1 MDIYSII
8 KLICGLTF
16 FLFGMKVMSSSL
28 EIMAGGKLE
37 SNLKKVTSNPI
48 LSLLLGAV
56 ITIAVQSSSAV
67 TVMLVGL
74 VNSGIM
80 QFSQTLFV
88 IFGANIGTTLTSWI
102 LALSGLQS
110 ENIALNMLK
119 PENFSPLLAFVGVI
133 FVMFSKNDKKKNI
146 GNVFAGFAVLMYG
159 MVFMSDSVKPL
170 ASSPEFGDLL
180 VKFNNPIFGVL
191 IGTAVTAVIQSSAAS
206 IGILQALS
214 LTGSVTYGMAIPI
227 VMGQNIGTCA
237 TSLLSAIGAA
247 PKAKRVAVV
256 HFSIKV
262 IGTVICLSVYAAVN
276 KIFNIPLFSSA
287 TSAWGIAVIHSAFNI
302 IITILLMPFTKL
314 LVRLIEKLIPDK
326 KKPAAVERP
335 RFTLDE
341 RLLYSPGVAVNEC
354 SDYANKMCET
364 AREMLGSSFGVLDH
378 FDAALGERIA
388 EQEDILDD
396 FEDDIG
402 SYLVKLS
409 PYVISENDSRRV
421 TGMLHAIGNFERLGD
436 HALNL
441 WETAKEIHEK
451 NIVFS
456 EEAKKELSRIIA
468 ALSEIISLTCDAYVN
483 AEFDKAELVEPLEQ
497 VIDELTDKAKN
508 NHILRL
514 KDGVCT
520 IEQGFVFSDMMNN
533 FERISDHCSN
543 IAAAVIE
550 VKNNEF
556 DTHKFLNAVKH
567 GGGEFD
573 SAFSEYEK
581 KYGF

>member
-1 MDIYSII
+1 MDIYAVI

-16 FLFGMKVMSSSL
+16 FLFGMKVMSANL
-28 EIMAGGKLE
+28 EKMAGGKLE
-37 SNLKKVTSNPI
+37 STLKKVTSRPL

-80 QFSQTLFV
+80 EFSQTLFV

-110 ENIALNMLK
+110 ESVALNMLK
-119 PENFSPLLAFVGVI
+119 PENFSPLLAFAGVI
-133 FVMFSKNDKKKNI
+133 MAMFSKNEKKKSI
-146 GNVFAGFAVLMYG
+146 GTVFAGFAVLMYG

-170 ASSPEFGDLL
+170 AQSPQFGELL
-180 VKFNNPIFGVL
+180 VKFNNPLVGVL

-262 IGTVICLSVYAAVN
+262 IGTVICLSLYAAVN
-276 KIFNIPLFSSA
+276 KIFDIALFSSA

-302 IITILLMPFTKL
+302 FITLILMPFTKL
-314 LVRLIEKLIPDK
+314 LVRLTEKLIPEK
-326 KKPAAVERP
+326 SKAAAPERP
-335 RFTLDE
+335 VFRPDD
-341 RLLYSPGVAVNEC
+341 RLLQSPAVAVNEC
-354 SDYANKMCET
+354 SDYANKMCDT
-364 AREMLGSSFGVLDH
+364 AREMLYSSFSVLRVYSD
-378 FDAALGERIA
+378 ALGERIT
-388 EQEDILDD
+388 EQEDILDS

-409 PYVISENDSRRV
+409 PFVVSELDSRRV

-441 WETAKEIHEK
+441 LEVSKEIHDK
-451 NIVFS
+451 GIVFS
-456 EEAKKELSRIIA
+456 DEANRELVTILN
-468 ALSEIISLTCDAYVN
+468 ALSEIISLTSDAYVD
-483 AEFDKAELVEPLEQ
+483 ADMEKAACVEPLEQ
-497 VIDELTDKAKN
+497 VIDALTDKAKN
-508 NHILRL
+508 NHITRL
-514 KDGVCT
+514 KNGSCT
-520 IEQGFVFSDMMNN
+520 IEQGFVFSDMMYN

-550 VKNNEF
+550 VKTNEF
-556 DTHKFLNAVKH
+556 DTHKYLNAIKY

-573 SAFSEYEK
+573 SVFAGYEK
-581 KYGF
+581 KYSF

>member
-1 MDIYSII
+1 MDVYSVI

-16 FLFGMKVMSSSL
+16 FLFGMKVMSSNL
-28 EIMAGGKLE
+28 EKMAGGKLE
-37 SNLKKVTSNPI
+37 SSLKKVTSNPI

-110 ENIALNMLK
+110 DSLALNMLK
-119 PENFSPLLAFVGVI
+119 PENFSPLLAFAGVI
-133 FVMFSKNDKKKNI
+133 MSMFSKNEKKKSI
-146 GNVFAGFAVLMYG
+146 GTVFAGFAVLMYG
-159 MVFMSDSVKPL
+159 MVFMSASVKPL
-170 ASSPEFGDLL
+170 AESPAFGEML
-180 VKFNNPIFGVL
+180 VKFNNPIIGVL
-191 IGTAVTAVIQSSAAS
+191 IGTLVTAVIQSSAAS
-206 IGILQALS
+206 IGILQALA

-247 PKAKRVAVV
+247 PKAKRVAAV

-262 IGTVICLSVYAAVN
+262 IGTVICLSLYAAVN
-276 KIFNIPLFSSA
+276 RIFNIAVFSSA

-302 IITILLMPFTKL
+302 LITLILMPFTKL
-314 LVRLIEKLIPDK
+314 LVKLTEKIIPDK
-326 KKPAAVERP
+326 KKPGAVERP
-335 RFTLDE
+335 VFTLDE
-341 RLLYSPGVAVNEC
+341 RLLQSPAVAVNEC

-364 AREMLGSSFGVLDH
+364 AREMLGESFRVLTS
-378 FDAALGERIA
+378 FEEALGERIV
-388 EQEDILDD
+388 EQEDILDNY
-396 FEDDIG
+396 EDDIG

-409 PYVISENDSRRV
+409 PYVVSESDSHRV

-441 WETAKEIHEK
+441 WETSKEIHEK
-451 NIVFS
+451 SIVFS
-456 EEAKKELSRIIA
+456 PEAKKELEKITA
-468 ALSEIISLTCDAYVN
+468 ALSDIISLACDAYVN
-483 AEFDKAELVEPLEQ
+483 EEFDKAELVEPLEQ

-514 KDGVCT
+514 KNGVCT
-520 IEQGFVFSDMMNN
+520 IEQGFVFSDIMNN

-550 VKNNEF
+550 VRNNEF
-556 DTHKFLNAVKH
+556 DTHKYLNAVKH

-573 SAFSEYEK
+573 NAFSDFER
-581 KYGF
+581 KYSF